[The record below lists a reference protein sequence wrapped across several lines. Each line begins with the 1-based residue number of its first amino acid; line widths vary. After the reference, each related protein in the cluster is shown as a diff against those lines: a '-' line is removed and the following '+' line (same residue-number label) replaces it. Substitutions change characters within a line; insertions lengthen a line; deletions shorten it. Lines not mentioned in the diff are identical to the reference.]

1 MSATKNDEGR
11 IQRLKDIADDLA
23 REQAALG
30 VQATLDANLSHLRA
44 IKDTEL
50 NWLQL
55 FAVVTLPAIGYLMG
69 VGDDNAML
77 GWPIVALILLYLL
90 LTGWIQYVF
99 LRERISYYSVLRSV
113 VRARSFFGLFDINH
127 LSPHFAG
134 SAFPKA
140 FGPRPTENG
149 TQPQSSFLRRQ
160 IYTLILYSGVLL
172 AAGFRMYP
180 KSPWPLLLC
189 VLAFVFD
196 VAWLAY
202 LFYCDDVVLK
212 ADTAA
217 EKDLAGSDPTWFPQ
231 TGGPGRCPPIA
242 KRG

>member
-1 MSATKNDEGR
+1 MSVPNNDKVR
-11 IQRLKDIADDLA
+11 IHRLKDITDNLA

-30 VQATLDANLSHLRA
+30 VQATLDANLSHLRS

-77 GWPIVALILLYLL
+77 GWPIVPLILLYLI

-113 VRARSFFGLFDINH
+113 VRAQNLLGLFDINL

-134 SAFPKA
+134 SAFPKG

-160 IYTLILYSGVLL
+160 IYTVILYSGVLL

-180 KSPWPLLLC
+180 KSSWPLGLC
-189 VLAFVFD
+189 VLAFLLD
-196 VAWLAY
+196 ILWLWY
-202 LFYCDDVVLK
+202 IFYYDDVVLK
-212 ADTAA
+212 ARTAA
-217 EKDLAGSDPTWFPQ
+217 EKDLAGSDPAWFSQ
-231 TGGPGRCPPIA
+231 LRVGDVMDDQ
-242 KRG
+242 